1 MNPHNLS
8 GKGIWIWKTF
18 QCENGNPDAIVA
30 RALAAQY
37 THVIVKI
44 CDGDDAYNIWKD
56 GNQWRDYTLD
66 LIPKLSNAGISV
78 WGWNY
83 IYGDPPPRDA
93 GKPNYWVL
101 EAQANVKRI
110 NQLRPLG
117 LRGFV
122 IDAEREYETIPDR
135 ANKAAAYM
143 QVLRNN
149 LPDLPIALA
158 SWKQPQLHGGFPWA
172 QFRAKTDLDMPQVY
186 WLSAHNPVA
195 QLQLSVQQFS
205 AMPPQLPY
213 AAAGPAFF
221 QNNWR
226 PSVQELIDFLNKAV
240 ALNLPAV
247 NLWTWDYLG
256 LRGGEP
262 YNPAHLN
269 FTAEWDAV
277 ANFNWPGSLPVP
289 APAPQPPLPA
299 PQPPQPPADL
309 LAQYFAAL
317 NTRNPDTV
325 AALYNGN
332 AGHVTAQTTTIGQP
346 GIRAVFAAL
355 FARLPNAVFTMTG
368 SNSLGTIR
376 AFTWT
381 AAGPGGSV
389 TNGSDT
395 LGLLNGRIQY
405 HQTSYTIT

>member
-1 MNPHNLS
+1 MNPHNLT
-8 GKGIWIWKTF
+8 GKGIWIWKIF
-18 QCENGNPDAIVA
+18 QCDNGNADAIVA
-30 RALAAQY
+30 RALAARF

-56 GNQWRDYTLD
+56 GNQWRDYTLE
-66 LIPKLSNAGISV
+66 LIPKLSNAGITV

-135 ANKAAAYM
+135 WNKAAAYLK
-143 QVLRNN
+143 VLRDN

-158 SWKQPQLHGGFPWA
+158 SWKQPTLHGGFPWA
-172 QFRAKTDLDMPQVY
+172 QFRARIDLDLPQVY
-186 WLSAHNPVA
+186 WIQAHNPVA
-195 QLQLSVQQFS
+195 QVNRSFQEFS
-205 AMPPQLPY
+205 AMQPPLPY
-213 AAAGPAFF
+213 VAAGPTFF
-221 QNNWR
+221 EHNWR
-226 PSVQELIDFLNKAV
+226 PTPQELTDFLTKCV
-240 ALNLPAV
+240 ALGLPAA
-247 NLWTWDYLG
+247 NFWAWDHLG

-277 ANFNWPGSLPVP
+277 ANFNWLGSQP
-289 APAPQPPLPA
+289 APAPQPP
-299 PQPPQPPADL
+299 ADIL
-309 LAQYFAAL
+309 TQYFAAL
-317 NTRNPDTV
+317 NTRNPDTT
-325 AALYNGN
+325 AALYNAN
-332 AGHVTAQTTTIGQP
+332 AGHVTAQATTIGQP

-355 FARLPNAVFTMTG
+355 FVRLPNAVFTMTG

-376 AFTWT
+376 TFTWT
-381 AAGPGGSV
+381 AASPGGSV

-395 LGLLNGRIQY
+395 LGLVNGRIQY
-405 HQTSYTIT
+405 HHTSYTIT

>member
-1 MNPHNLS
+1 MNPHNLT
-8 GKGIWIWKTF
+8 GKGIWIWKIF
-18 QCENGNPDAIVA
+18 QCDNGNADAIVA
-30 RALAAQY
+30 RALAARF

-56 GNQWRDYTLD
+56 GNQWRDYTLE
-66 LIPKLSNAGISV
+66 LIPKLSNAGITV

-135 ANKAAAYM
+135 WNKAAAYM
-143 QVLRNN
+143 KVLRDN

-158 SWKQPQLHGGFPWA
+158 SWKQPTLHGGFPWA
-172 QFRAKTDLDMPQVY
+172 QFRARIDLDLPQVY
-186 WLSAHNPVA
+186 WIQAHNPVA
-195 QLQLSVQQFS
+195 QVNRSFQEFS
-205 AMPPQLPY
+205 AMQPPLPY
-213 AAAGPAFF
+213 VAAGPTFF
-221 QNNWR
+221 EHNWR
-226 PSVQELIDFLNKAV
+226 PTPQELTDFLTKCV
-240 ALNLPAV
+240 ALGLPAA
-247 NLWTWDYLG
+247 NFWAWDHLG

-277 ANFNWPGSLPVP
+277 ANFNWPGSQP
-289 APAPQPPLPA
+289 APAPQPP
-299 PQPPQPPADL
+299 ADI

-317 NTRNPDTV
+317 NTRNPDTT
-325 AALYNGN
+325 AALYNAN
-332 AGHVTAQTTTIGQP
+332 AGHVTAQATTIGQP

-355 FARLPNAVFTMTG
+355 FVRLPNAVFTMTG

-376 AFTWT
+376 TFTWT
-381 AAGPGGSV
+381 AASPGGSV

-395 LGLLNGRIQY
+395 LGLVNGRIQY
-405 HQTSYTIT
+405 HHTSYTIT

>member
-1 MNPHNLS
+1 MNPHNLT
-8 GKGIWIWKTF
+8 GKGIWIWKIF
-18 QCENGNPDAIVA
+18 QCENGNADAIVA
-30 RALAAQY
+30 RALAARF
-37 THVIVKI
+37 THAIVKI
-44 CDGDDAYNIWKD
+44 CDGDDAYNLWKD

-93 GKPNYWVL
+93 GKPSYWVL

-135 ANKAAAYM
+135 WNKAAAYLK
-143 QVLRNN
+143 VLRDN

-158 SWKQPQLHGGFPWA
+158 SWKQPTLHGGFPWA
-172 QFRAKTDLDMPQVY
+172 QFRAKIDLDLPQVY
-186 WLSAHNPVA
+186 WIQAHNPVA
-195 QLQLSVQQFS
+195 QVNRSFQEFS
-205 AMPPQLPY
+205 AMQPPLPY
-213 AAAGPAFF
+213 VAAGPTFF
-221 QNNWR
+221 EHNWR
-226 PSVQELIDFLNKAV
+226 PTPQELTDFLTKCV
-240 ALNLPAV
+240 ALGLPAA
-247 NLWTWDYLG
+247 NFWAWDHLG

-277 ANFNWPGSLPVP
+277 ANFNWPGSQP
-289 APAPQPPLPA
+289 APAPQPP
-299 PQPPQPPADL
+299 ADTL
-309 LAQYFAAL
+309 RVAQYFAAL
-317 NTRNPDTV
+317 NTRNPDTT
-325 AALYNGN
+325 AALYNAN
-332 AGHVTAQTTTIGQP
+332 AGHVTAQATTIGQP

-355 FARLPNAVFTMTG
+355 FARLPNVVFTMTG

-376 AFTWT
+376 TFTWT
-381 AAGPGGSV
+381 AASPGGSV
-389 TNGSDT
+389 THGSDT
-395 LGLLNGRIQY
+395 LGLVNGRIQY
-405 HQTSYTIT
+405 HHTSYTIT

>member
-1 MNPHNLS
+1 MNPHNLT
-8 GKGIWIWKTF
+8 GKGIWIWKIF
-18 QCENGNPDAIVA
+18 QCDNGNADAIVA
-30 RALAAQY
+30 RALAARF

-56 GNQWRDYTLD
+56 GNQWRDYTLE
-66 LIPKLSNAGISV
+66 LIPKLSNAGITV

-135 ANKAAAYM
+135 WNKAAAYM
-143 QVLRNN
+143 KVLRDN

-158 SWKQPQLHGGFPWA
+158 SWKQPTLHGGFPWA
-172 QFRAKTDLDMPQVY
+172 QFRARIDLDLPQVY
-186 WLSAHNPVA
+186 WIQAHNPVA
-195 QLQLSVQQFS
+195 QVNRSFQEFS
-205 AMPPQLPY
+205 AMQPPLPY
-213 AAAGPAFF
+213 VAAGPTFF
-221 QNNWR
+221 EHNWR
-226 PSVQELIDFLNKAV
+226 PTPQELTDFLTKCA
-240 ALNLPAV
+240 ALGLPAA
-247 NLWTWDYLG
+247 NFWAWDHLG

-277 ANFNWPGSLPVP
+277 ANFNWLGSQP
-289 APAPQPPLPA
+289 APAPQPP
-299 PQPPQPPADL
+299 ADIL
-309 LAQYFAAL
+309 TQYFAAL
-317 NTRNPDTV
+317 NTRNPDTT
-325 AALYNGN
+325 AALYNAN
-332 AGHVTAQTTTIGQP
+332 AGHVTAQATTIGQP

-355 FARLPNAVFTMTG
+355 FVRLPNAVFTMTG

-376 AFTWT
+376 TFTWT
-381 AAGPGGSV
+381 AASPGGSV

-395 LGLLNGRIQY
+395 LGLVNGRIQY
-405 HQTSYTIT
+405 HHTSYTIT

>member
-1 MNPHNLS
+1 MNPHNLT
-8 GKGIWIWKTF
+8 GKGIWIWKIF
-18 QCENGNPDAIVA
+18 QCDNGNADAIVA
-30 RALAAQY
+30 RALAARF

-56 GNQWRDYTLD
+56 GNQWRDYTLE
-66 LIPKLSNAGISV
+66 LIPKLSNAGITV

-135 ANKAAAYM
+135 WNKAAAYM
-143 QVLRNN
+143 KVLRDN

-158 SWKQPQLHGGFPWA
+158 SWKQPTLHGGFPWA
-172 QFRAKTDLDMPQVY
+172 QFRARIDLDLPQVY
-186 WLSAHNPVA
+186 WIQAHNPVA
-195 QLQLSVQQFS
+195 QVNRSFQEFS
-205 AMPPQLPY
+205 AMQPPLPY
-213 AAAGPAFF
+213 VAAGPTFF
-221 QNNWR
+221 EHNWR
-226 PSVQELIDFLNKAV
+226 PTPQELTDFLTKCV
-240 ALNLPAV
+240 ALGLPAA
-247 NLWTWDYLG
+247 NFWAWDHLG

-277 ANFNWPGSLPVP
+277 ANFNWPGSQP
-289 APAPQPPLPA
+289 APAPQPP
-299 PQPPQPPADL
+299 ADI

-317 NTRNPDTV
+317 NTRNPDTT
-325 AALYNGN
+325 AALYNAN
-332 AGHVTAQTTTIGQP
+332 AGHVTAQATTIGQP
-346 GIRAVFAAL
+346 GIRTVFAAL
-355 FARLPNAVFTMTG
+355 FVRLPNAVFTITG

-376 AFTWT
+376 TFTWT
-381 AAGPGGSV
+381 AASPGGSV

-395 LGLLNGRIQY
+395 IGLVNGRIQY
-405 HQTSYTIT
+405 HHTSYTIT